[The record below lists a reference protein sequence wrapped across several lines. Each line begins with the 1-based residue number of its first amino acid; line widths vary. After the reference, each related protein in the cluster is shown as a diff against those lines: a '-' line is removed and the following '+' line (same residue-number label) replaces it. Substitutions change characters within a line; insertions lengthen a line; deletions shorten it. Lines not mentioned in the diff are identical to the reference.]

1 MVGTASASAK
11 PEIIEAPA
19 PSAMRSPAD
28 VLRALIAALTLLVV
42 VIVQWLFGDSLVG
55 FAADLFR
62 GLDALPTW
70 LTTTLSVALRVL
82 AIVFLLGG
90 FVAALVRGRWRLLLS
105 ATLAAV
111 GGALLFLL
119 VDAMAPS
126 AGPVVTDIN
135 DAVGPLTDRG
145 FPTAG
150 ALAAIAAIVA
160 ATAPWLGR
168 NMRRAGWT
176 LVWGLIVARFALAP
190 LGFDTATAALS
201 GWFVGSL
208 VVVLLGGPSRRP
220 TGAAIADG
228 LARVGVPLARLEQ
241 ASLDARGSTP
251 YFAVGADGQ
260 RLFVK
265 ALGLDER
272 SADLLFRMYRRIQP
286 RDFGDEKAFS
296 SLRRAVEHEALVAL
310 TARDL
315 GVATPRVVAFTTADP
330 NGFVLAYEAID
341 GRSLDRVAPEEV
353 NDDVLG
359 AIWAQIALLRAHRI
373 AHRDLRLANVFL
385 AADGTASIID
395 FGFSELAASDLLL
408 ATDLAELLASS
419 ALQVG
424 FERAVARGVD
434 AVGAEALATAIPR
447 LRPSALSGATRT
459 AYKQQA
465 AALDELRSRVAS
477 ACEPRTIGR

>member
-1 MVGTASASAK
+1 MVGTASAPTP
-11 PEIIEAPA
+11 PEIVEAPI
-19 PSAMRSPAD
+19 PDAMRSPAD
-28 VLRALIAALTLLVV
+28 LLRALVAAAALLIVV
-42 VIVQWLFGDSLVG
+42 LVQWRFGDSVVG

-62 GLDALPTW
+62 GLDALPTS
-70 LTTTLSVALRVL
+70 LTSTLAVALRVL
-82 AIVFLLGG
+82 ALVFLLGG
-90 FVAALVRGRWRLLLS
+90 FIAALVRGRWRLLLS

-111 GGALLFLL
+111 AGALLFWL
-119 VDAMAPS
+119 VDTVAPS
-126 AGPVVTDIN
+126 AGPRVTEISDV
-135 DAVGPLTDRG
+135 VGPLTSRS

-150 ALAAIAAIVA
+150 GLAAIAAIVA

-168 NMRRAGWT
+168 SMRRGGWV

-201 GWFVGSL
+201 GWFAGSL

-251 YFAVGADGQ
+251 YFAVGADGHK
-260 RLFVK
+260 LFVK
-265 ALGLDER
+265 ALGRDER
-272 SADLLFRMYRRIQP
+272 SADVLFRMYRRVQP
-286 RDFGDEKAFS
+286 RDFGDEKPFS

-353 NDDVLG
+353 NDQVLG
-359 AIWAQIALLRAHRI
+359 AIWAEIARLRAHRI

-385 AADGTASIID
+385 GADGTASIID

-424 FERAVARGVD
+424 AERAVASGVD

-447 LRPSALSGATRT
+447 LQPSALSGATRT

-465 AALDELRSRVAS
+465 GALEDLRRRVSAS
-477 ACEPRTIGR
+477 